1 MIKVPYTSAHY
12 PKSNKDQKRLCAQNY
27 SQINL
32 FTTHVLEK
40 ETWDKLEENVSDILE
55 DAKLLAPNEA
65 GLIKESSSYV
75 TSSQGIY
82 GGIYQN

>member
-1 MIKVPYTSAHY
+1 MVKVPYTSAHY

-32 FTTHVLEK
+32 FPSYVLEK

-55 DAKLLAPNEA
+55 DPKLLAPNEA
-65 GLIKESSSYV
+65 GLIKESSS
-75 TSSQGIY
+75 TQGIY